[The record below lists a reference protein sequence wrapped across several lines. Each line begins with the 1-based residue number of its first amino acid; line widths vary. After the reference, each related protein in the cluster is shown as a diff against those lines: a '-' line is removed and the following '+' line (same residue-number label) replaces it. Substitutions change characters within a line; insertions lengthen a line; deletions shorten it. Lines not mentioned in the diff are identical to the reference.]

1 MAKKKVASESLFV
14 PVEEQPYP
22 IPKNWCWVRLKDV
35 SEIIMGQSPIG
46 SDTTDDSSYMP
57 LIGGAADMG
66 EIYPLA
72 TRYTKAPTK
81 ISKNGDLILC
91 IRATLGKPIFSD
103 GEYCLGREYPQFV
116 PISEQKSFTDISF

>member
-1 MAKKKVASESLFV
+1 MPKKKAAFDSLFV
-14 PVEEQPYP
+14 PEEEQPYP
-22 IPKNWCWVRLKDV
+22 IPDNWCWVKLEGI
-35 SEIIMGQSPIG
+35 SEIIMGQSPVG

-66 EIYPLA
+66 IMYPLA
-72 TRYTKAPTK
+72 TRYTKVPTK

-103 GEYCLGREYPQFV
+103 GEYCLG
-116 PISEQKSFTDISF
+116 